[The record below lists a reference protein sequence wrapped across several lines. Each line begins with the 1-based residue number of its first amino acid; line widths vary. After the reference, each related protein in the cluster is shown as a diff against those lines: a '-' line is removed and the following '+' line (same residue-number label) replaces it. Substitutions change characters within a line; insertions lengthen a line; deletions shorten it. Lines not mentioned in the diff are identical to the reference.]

1 MQDVHHSSGAKVES
15 FVSGL
20 LLGLSLIIAIGAQN
34 IWVLSQ
40 SMAGA
45 NRLAIALSCMLCDA
59 LLIMLGVY
67 AATEVAQLL
76 PDLMPYLT
84 YGGVAMLLYLAFA
97 AAKRAV
103 NGSSGLNTQQVIK
116 RSWQATALQAV
127 AISLLNPHVYLDT
140 VVLLG
145 SIGAV
150 QKTPVM
156 FALGACL
163 GSVLWFG
170 SLTAFAPGLRRL
182 LSSARRWRA
191 FDATIAAILALMAW
205 QLITLA

>member
-1 MQDVHHSSGAKVES
+1 MES

-76 PDLMPYLT
+76 PDLIPYLT
-84 YGGVAMLLYLAFA
+84 YGGVAMLLYLAFD

>member
-1 MQDVHHSSGAKVES
+1 GAKVES

>member
-1 MQDVHHSSGAKVES
+1 MES

-182 LSSARRWRA
+182 LSSARRWLA

>member
-1 MQDVHHSSGAKVES
+1 VES

-76 PDLMPYLT
+76 PDLIPYLT
-84 YGGVAMLLYLAFA
+84 YGGVAMLLYLAFD